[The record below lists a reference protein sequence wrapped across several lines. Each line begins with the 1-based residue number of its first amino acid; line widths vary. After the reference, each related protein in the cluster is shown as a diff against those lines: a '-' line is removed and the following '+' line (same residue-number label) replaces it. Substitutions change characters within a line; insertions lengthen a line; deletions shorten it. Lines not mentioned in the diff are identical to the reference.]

1 MGVLRLMKLL
11 MPPPRSVGPA
21 LASSWFRCT
30 ACRKFFSGLTT
41 WEETRGVRTQQGKG
55 KGGKGHYPLT
65 LLAGEGDGGVWF
77 AEFLCLS
84 SKGERVPAPSCGPL
98 HRAPIACL

>member
-11 MPPPRSVGPA
+11 MPPPRSVEPG

-41 WEETRGVRTQQGKG
+41 WEETRGVRTQPGKG
-55 KGGKGHYPLT
+55 KGGEGHHPLT
-65 LLAGEGDGGVWF
+65 LLAGEGDGGGVWF
-77 AEFLCLS
+77 AEFLS
-84 SKGERVPAPSCGPL
+84 PKGERVPAFGCSPL
-98 HRAPIACL
+98 HRLPIACL